1 MNKVCLQ
8 ISLAVAVLL
17 VSSRLGFAGPQN
29 DLKTNGLATSDL
41 ATNGPATSAGAESPP
56 APAASGYPDAPS
68 AVKPPG
74 APGVPEIGAEQ
85 AGFRAPAPAAT
96 GGLSRA
102 IDGKYMVA
110 MSAMFAS
117 SVVNVEETNSCLELH
132 TCSFVPVA
140 FRSRW
145 VLYGA
150 GIPAELGFAYLSY
163 KLKEHRHRWW
173 FVPAMVVTGANA
185 YVAYHS
191 ATREQLPQDK

>member
-1 MNKVCLQ
+1 MNKVCLH

-17 VSSRLGFAGPQN
+17 ASSRLGFAAPQN
-29 DLKTNGLATSDL
+29 GLETNDLATNGLATNRP
-41 ATNGPATSAGAESPP
+41 ATKGLATSAEAESSP
-56 APAASGYPDAPS
+56 APAASSYPDAPS

-74 APGVPEIGAEQ
+74 EMGAEQ

-102 IDGKYMVA
+102 IDGKYMIA

-117 SVVNVEETNSCLELH
+117 SIANVEETNSCLEQH

-145 VLYGA
+145 ALYGA

-173 FVPAMVVTGANA
+173 FVPAMVVTGANS

>member
-1 MNKVCLQ
+1 MNKVCLH

-17 VSSRLGFAGPQN
+17 ASSRLGFAGPQN
-29 DLKTNGLATSDL
+29 DLAMNGLKTSGPATNGLAM
-41 ATNGPATSAGAESPP
+41 NAGAESAP
-56 APAASGYPDAPS
+56 APVGSGYPDAPS
-68 AVKPPG
+68 ALKPPG
-74 APGVPEIGAEQ
+74 APGAPEMGAEQ

-117 SVVNVEETNSCLELH
+117 SIVNVEETNSCLEQH

-145 VLYGA
+145 ALYGA

-173 FVPAMVVTGANA
+173 FVPAMVVTGGNS

>member
-1 MNKVCLQ
+1 MNRVCLQ

-17 VSSRLGFAGPQN
+17 VSSQLGFAEPQN
-29 DLKTNGLATSDL
+29 GLETNGLATNGLTTNGL
-41 ATNGPATSAGAESPP
+41 ATGAEAESPP

-74 APGVPEIGAEQ
+74 APGVPEMGAEQ
-85 AGFRAPAPAAT
+85 AGFRSPAPAAT

-117 SVVNVEETNSCLELH
+117 SIVNVEETNSCLEQH
-132 TCSFVPVA
+132 TCSFVPAA
-140 FRSRW
+140 FRSRGA
-145 VLYGA
+145 LYGA
-150 GIPAELGFAYLSY
+150 GIPAELGFAYLSF

-191 ATREQLPQDK
+191 ATREQLAQDK

>member
-17 VSSRLGFAGPQN
+17 VSSQLGFAVPQN
-29 DLKTNGLATSDL
+29 GLATNGLAM
-41 ATNGPATSAGAESPP
+41 GAGAESPP
-56 APAASGYPDAPS
+56 APAASSYPDAPS
-68 AVKPPG
+68 AVKPAG
-74 APGVPEIGAEQ
+74 APGIPEMGAEQ